1 MSIEETDFLEKFVLI
16 FDDTSSEQIAISTTF
31 RDLEEWS
38 SMTALSLIAMADEEY
53 NVRITGD
60 EIKKSNTV
68 ADLYNLIKTK
78 IS

>member
-1 MSIEETDFLEKFVLI
+1 
-16 FDDTSSEQIAISTTF
+16 
-31 RDLEEWS
+31 
-38 SMTALSLIAMADEEY
+38 MTALSLIAMADEEY